1 MSKHSLYP
9 DPIPS
14 ELIERYMRRARL
26 ERSRAVWAMLQQLF
40 SRPESSEAEDTNFS
54 LKQPKLRLG

>member
-1 MSKHSLYP
+1 MSTTPLYP

-14 ELIERYMRRARL
+14 ELIELSMRRARI
-26 ERSRAVWAMLQQLF
+26 ERSRVMWAMLQRLF
-40 SRPESSEAEDTNFS
+40 SRPERSETVDTGFS